1 MFVIERE
8 DLGEI
13 AVLRLA
19 HGPVNAMDLELCRAA
34 SQQLRGL
41 AADPARAVVITGAGR
56 AFSAGV
62 DLRRYLE
69 QGEPYVERFLPALAE
84 LFSAAFE
91 LTKPLV
97 AAVNGHAI
105 AGGCVL
111 AACADVTYMAAG
123 SGRIGVPEL
132 KVGVP
137 FPRVALEILRHAV
150 GEVAARRL
158 VFGADTHDAD
168 TARAL
173 GLVDDVVPAGELLD
187 RAVGTARALATEIPA
202 DSFAVTKTQLR
213 REARERIERAADE
226 DEAVTR
232 LWNRRAT
239 DGWTTDY
246 LKAVTGK

>member
-1 MFVIERE
+1 MIER
-8 DLGEI
+8 DDDGEV

-41 AADPARAVVITGAGR
+41 AADPARAVVLTGTGR

-69 QGEPYVERFLPALAE
+69 QGEPYVAQFLPALVE

-91 LTKPLV
+91 LPKPLV

-111 AACADVTYMAAG
+111 AACADITLMADG
-123 SGRIGVPEL
+123 NGRVGVPEL

-137 FPRVALEILRHAV
+137 FPRVALEVLRHAV

-158 VFGADTHDAD
+158 VFGAGTHDAAA
-168 TARAL
+168 AREI
-173 GLVDDVVPAGELLD
+173 GLVDEVVPAGELLD
-187 RAVGTARALATEIPA
+187 RAIGTARALAVEIPA
-202 DSFAVTKTQLR
+202 DSFAITKGQLR
-213 REARERIERAADE
+213 REARERIARGADE
-226 DEAVTR
+226 EQPVTQ
-232 LWNRRAT
+232 LWNRRAA
-239 DGWTTDY
+239 DGWTANY

>member
-1 MFVIERE
+1 VIERQ
-8 DLGEI
+8 DVGEV

-19 HGPVNAMDLELCRAA
+19 HGPVNAMDLELCQAA
-34 SQQLRGL
+34 ARQLRGL
-41 AADPARAVVITGAGR
+41 VADPARAVVITGSGR

-69 QGEPYVERFLPALAE
+69 QGEPYVRRFLPALAE

-111 AACADVTYMAAG
+111 AACADVRYMADG
-123 SGRIGVPEL
+123 NGRIGVPEL

-137 FPRVALEILRHAV
+137 FPRVALEVLRYAV

-158 VFGADTHDAD
+158 VLGAETYTPGAAHD
-168 TARAL
+168 L
-173 GLVDDVVPAGELLD
+173 GLVDEVVPAADLLD
-187 RAVGTARALATEIPA
+187 WAVGAARALATEIPA
-202 DSFAVTKTQLR
+202 DSFATTKGQLR
-213 REARERIERAADE
+213 REARERIERGADE
-226 DEAVTR
+226 AETVAQ
-232 LWNRRAT
+232 LWSRRAA
-239 DGWTTDY
+239 DGWTAAY
-246 LKAVTGK
+246 LQAVTGK